1 MANKNIII
9 APKFT
14 PFTFREL
21 VEPIMAASKAQE
33 EAEEKYSI
41 LDDAVSYWES
51 LKDSN
56 VDKDTY
62 QTYKNFK
69 KKFDE
74 SRNRLLNEGLNEAIR
89 KDLMGIR
96 SSYNSTIK
104 PLEAAFKKREEL
116 IKEQRQY
123 DAQNKG
129 TLIYKKGTKASEI
142 PLSQL
147 VKNPAYTPDSPISG
161 ALLAQQGAEVF
172 KNLAKEVAAGN
183 KTVLKSLGLPYQYQT
198 RTQVGMSSDDVIKAI
213 LRREDANQKLTSLA
227 DMIISSA
234 GIDKN
239 VDPEAYNKAW
249 NYVAPSMMNAI
260 GGTSV
265 GSASDSYGADIAR
278 TTYST
283 GLGLKAAALQA
294 EIAAP
299 GTYGVTPEGA
309 EWIASISKELGVVPP
324 AAKLNPNEHA
334 MGGFMNQSG
343 DNPPRG
349 SVDAGIKRYLES
361 MKRLREQRQ
370 QQNNNNEAG
379 NFSETQLPAP
389 TPIIR
394 SSRSATS
401 KPTEEE
407 KEAEKKQK
415 AFTDYLQKVNAYGT
429 WEMLFGKNQNSDLID
444 RLKRTNEFYYE
455 KGGKYYM
462 DSRIV
467 NWFSEIEKALPKD
480 KDGNYY
486 IVHKS
491 KYTKN
496 KEGVERH
503 IHYASKDPK
512 KVLKK
517 LYDNPEDWVYYIGK
531 DPKNGNERWG
541 DLLGNNEYSRWD
553 HYIPALQTDE
563 AAKYLGPLTQPIGK
577 FIKNLSGNSNFLG
590 QLAGGHFN
598 PWSLVDPRHAA
609 GHIGAMFGMTD
620 SWAPFSAKYSSYAD
634 IRELK
639 RAGITFDELYGKNK
653 GIMGNKWRDYY
664 HKNKEVGDIYGTSA
678 YRIPIKPGNEFQSII
693 INKELS
699 PMTRKKIESVYFDG
713 ETAQWKSKETL
724 DYNKVMSG
732 NPEVIGLYAT
742 PHGAVIE
749 IKWDKDPKA
758 KNKDLQHDFI
768 QVAGGQGTDDV
779 NRKLVAMGEFSQ
791 ILNEGKI
798 PLMDTN
804 GNPQKD
810 KRGKL
815 KFSKTKLPAKTFLN
829 FYHAFK
835 DLEEQVGENAV
846 RTLWPLGQ

>member
-14 PFTFREL
+14 PFTYREL

-183 KTVLKSLGLPYQYQT
+183 KTVLESLGLPYQYQT
-198 RTQVGMSSDDVIKAI
+198 KLQMGMSSDDIIKAI
-213 LRREDANQKLTSLA
+213 LHDKDANTKLTSLA
-227 DMIISSA
+227 DMIITSS

-239 VDPEAYNKAW
+239 IDPEAYERAW
-249 NYVAPSMMNAI
+249 QYVAPSMMNAI
-260 GGTSV
+260 GGTHV
-265 GSASDSYGADIAR
+265 GSASDSYSSSIAQANYN
-278 TTYST
+278 TK
-283 GLGLKAAALQA
+283 LGLDTDVLR
-294 EIAAP
+294 
-299 GTYGVTPEGA
+299 TF
-309 EWIASISKELGVVPP
+309 LN
-324 AAKLNPNEHA
+324 NPNNNFDFDYIERLANRYNYELPIYDESVHQNA
-334 MGGFMNQSG
+334 MGGFMNQSEG
-343 DNPPRG
+343 YPPRR
-349 SVDAGIKRYLES
+349 SVAEHNRIAIER
-361 MKRLREQRQ
+361 MRRLREQQ
-370 QQNNNNEAG
+370 QQQNNNNNEAG
-379 NFSETQLPAP
+379 NTPEPQVTAP
-389 TPIIR
+389 TPIPIR
-394 SSRSATS
+394 SSRSTTQ

-415 AFTDYLQKVNAYGT
+415 AFNDYLQEVNTYGT
-429 WEMLFGKNQNSDLID
+429 WEMLFGKNQNSDLTD
-444 RLKRTNEFYYE
+444 RLKRTNEYYYE

-462 DSRIV
+462 SRQIATA
-467 NWFSEIEKALPKD
+467 FKHIEESLPKD
-480 KDGNYY
+480 DDGYYY
-486 IVHKS
+486 IYFKDQFSTNKQGS
-491 KYTKN
+491 KTRRRFMSKN
-496 KEGVERH
+496 KENLLKEIYNHPEKYVFKAYKYGEN
-503 IHYASKDPK
+503 SKK
-512 KVLKK
+512 YNNYV
-517 LYDNPEDWVYYIGK
+517 W
-531 DPKNGNERWG
+531 W
-541 DLLGNNEYSRWD
+541 DLLGNDSSTYFDATPWEGRGYNVKHIYNK
-553 HYIPALQTDE
+553 PDE
-563 AAKYLGPLTQPIGK
+563 KPGTVTTLESSK
-577 FIKNLSGNSNFLG
+577 FDL
-590 QLAGGHFN
+590 
-598 PWSLVDPRHAA
+598 
-609 GHIGAMFGMTD
+609 
-620 SWAPFSAKYSSYAD
+620 
-634 IRELK
+634 RELK
-639 RAGITFDELYGKNK
+639 NAGITFDEIRNNNI

-678 YRIPIKPGNEFQSII
+678 YRIPIKSGSDFQNII

-779 NRKLVAMGEFSQ
+779 NRKLVAMGELSQ

-798 PLMDTN
+798 PLMNIN
-804 GNPQKD
+804 GKPQKD

-815 KFSKTKLPAKTFLN
+815 KFSKTKLPANTFLN
-829 FYHAFK
+829 YYHAFK
-835 DLEEQVGENAV
+835 DLEKQVGENAV

>member
-33 EAEEKYSI
+33 ETEEKYSI

-51 LKDSN
+51 LKDSQL
-56 VDKDTY
+56 DQDTY
-62 QTYKNFK
+62 QTYKKFK

-74 SRNRLLNEGLNEAIR
+74 SRSRLLNEGLNEAIR

-183 KTVLKSLGLPYQYQT
+183 KTVLESLGLPYQYQT
-198 RTQVGMSSDDVIKAI
+198 KLQMGMSSDDIIKAI
-213 LRREDANQKLTSLA
+213 LHDKDANTKLTSLA
-227 DMIISSA
+227 DMIITSA

-239 VDPEAYNKAW
+239 IDPEAYSKAW

-260 GGTSV
+260 GGTHV
-265 GSASDSYGADIAR
+265 GSASDSYSADIAR
-278 TTYST
+278 TTYGT
-283 GLGLKAAALQA
+283 GLGLRAKAVEA
-294 EIAAP
+294 ELAAP
-299 GTYGVTPEGA
+299 GTYGATSPEAA
-309 EWIASISKELGVVPP
+309 EWIAREAARLGVRLIAP
-324 AAKLNPNEHA
+324 KSNQQA
-334 MGGFMNQSG
+334 MGGFMNQSK
-343 DNPPRG
+343 DNPPKG
-349 SVDAGIKRYLES
+349 SLNSDYLEA
-361 MKRLREQRQ
+361 MRRLREQRQ
-370 QQNNNNEAG
+370 QQNNNNNEAG
-379 NFSETQLPAP
+379 NTPEPQVPAP

-394 SSRSATS
+394 RSGSTTQ

-415 AFTDYLQKVNAYGT
+415 AFNDYLQEVNAYGT
-429 WEMLFGKNQNSDLID
+429 WEILFGKNQNSDLTD
-444 RLKRTNEFYYE
+444 RLKRTNEYYYE
-455 KGGKYYM
+455 KNGRYYL
-462 DSRIV
+462 DNRIGS
-467 NWFSEIEKALPKD
+467 WLKEIEKSLPKD
-480 KDGNYY
+480 DEGYYY
-486 IVHKS
+486 ISHVSQTVKDNNGLIR
-491 KYTKN
+491 KKRL
-496 KEGVERH
+496 K
-503 IHYASKDPK
+503 SKDPK
-512 KVLKK
+512 RVLKA
-517 LYDNPEDWVYYIGK
+517 LYNNPEDWVYKYGK
-531 DPKNGNERWG
+531 DDYM
-541 DLLGNNEYSRWD
+541 DLLGNYVASEWYDYTPPDVTGNTVLDFLSK
-553 HYIPALQTDE
+553 HVNV
-563 AAKYLGPLTQPIGK
+563 GK
-577 FIKNLSGNSNFLG
+577 
-590 QLAGGHFN
+590 QLAGITTRGEAF
-598 PWSLVDPRHAA
+598 PLKRH
-609 GHIGAMFGMTD
+609 
-620 SWAPFSAKYSSYAD
+620 SSYAD

-639 RAGITFDELYGKNK
+639 NAGITFDNLYGNQR

-664 HKNKEVGDIYGTSA
+664 HKSKEVGDIYGTSA
-678 YRIPIKPGNEFQSII
+678 YRIPIKSGSDFQNII

-699 PMTRKKIESVYFDG
+699 PMTRQKIESVYFDG

-779 NRKLVAMGEFSQ
+779 NRKLVAMGELSQ

-798 PLMDTN
+798 PLMNTN
-804 GNPQKD
+804 GKPQKD

-815 KFSKTKLPAKTFLN
+815 KFSKTKLPANTFLN
-829 FYHAFK
+829 YYHAFK
-835 DLEEQVGENAV
+835 DLEKQVGENAV

>member
-14 PFTFREL
+14 PFTYREL

-33 EAEEKYSI
+33 EIEEKYSI

-74 SRNRLLNEGLNEAIR
+74 SRSRLLNEGLNEAIR

-183 KTVLKSLGLPYQYQT
+183 KTILTSLGLPYQYQT

-234 GIDKN
+234 GIDKS
-239 VDPEAYNKAW
+239 VDPEAYSKAW
-249 NYVAPSMMNAI
+249 NYVAPAMMNAI

-299 GTYGVTPEGA
+299 GTYGGTPEGA

-324 AAKLNPNEHA
+324 AAELNPNEHA

-370 QQNNNNEAG
+370 NNNEAG
-379 NFSETQLPAP
+379 TPATQLPSPKPVFTRGRTASP
-389 TPIIR
+389 
-394 SSRSATS
+394 

-407 KEAEKKQK
+407 KAAAKKQQE
-415 AFTDYLQKVNAYGT
+415 FDDYLQQVNAYGT
-429 WEMLFGKNQNSDLID
+429 WETLFGKNQSSDLVD

-455 KGGKYYM
+455 KDGRYYM
-462 DSRIV
+462 DSRIG
-467 NWFSEIEKALPKD
+467 NMLSDIEKSLPKD
-480 KDGNYY
+480 EDGYYY
-486 IVHKS
+486 IIHNS
-491 KYTKN
+491 KTVKDRNGLTRKLRYRSKN
-496 KEGVERH
+496 RKFL
-503 IHYASKDPK
+503 
-512 KVLKK
+512 LKK
-517 LYDNPEDWVYYIGK
+517 LYDNPEDWVYKYG
-531 DPKNGNERWG
+531 DDAYG
-541 DLLGNNEYSRWD
+541 DLLGNNAKSEWEEYTS
-553 HYIPALQTDE
+553 PTS
-563 AAKYLGPLTQPIGK
+563 T
-577 FIKNLSGNSNFLG
+577 GNSTLDFISKHNSG
-590 QLAGGHFN
+590 GTQLANLFTRGEAI
-598 PWSLVDPRHAA
+598 PLKRL
-609 GHIGAMFGMTD
+609 
-620 SWAPFSAKYSSYAD
+620 SSYAD

-639 RAGITFDELYGKNK
+639 RAGITFEDLYGKRR
-653 GIMGNKWRDYY
+653 GTMGNKWRDYY
-664 HKNKEVGDIYGTSA
+664 HSNEGENVGDIYGTSA
-678 YRIPIKPGNEFQSII
+678 YRRAIEPDQKSQAVVL
-693 INKELS
+693 NKELS
-699 PMTRKKIESVYFDG
+699 SNTRKKLSSVYFDG
-713 ETAQWKSKETL
+713 ETATWKEKEEL
-724 DYNKVMSG
+724 DRDKVLSG
-732 NPEVIGLYAT
+732 NPEATALYAT
-742 PHGAVIE
+742 PHGAVLE
-749 IKWDKDPKA
+749 IKWKEGNN
-758 KNKDLQHDFI
+758 KNAEYHYDFI
-768 QVAGGQGTDDV
+768 KVAGGQGTDHI
-779 NRKLVAMGEFSQ
+779 NNKLIKMGELAQ
-791 ILNEGKI
+791 IMKKGKI
-798 PLMDTN
+798 PNFTPDRELK
-804 GNPQKD
+804 KD
-810 KRGKL
+810 KRGIIQFSRIPLSPKDFL
-815 KFSKTKLPAKTFLN
+815 DYYRKFKE
-829 FYHAFK
+829 
-835 DLEEQVGENAV
+835 LEKSMGEGAV
-846 RTLWPLGQ
+846 ETLWPHGQ